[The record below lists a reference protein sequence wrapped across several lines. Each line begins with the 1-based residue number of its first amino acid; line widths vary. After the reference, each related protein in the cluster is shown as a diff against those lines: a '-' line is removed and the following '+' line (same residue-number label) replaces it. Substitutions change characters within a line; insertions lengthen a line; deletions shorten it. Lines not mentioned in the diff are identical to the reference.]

1 MFCPHAQDPVRA
13 GILEQIPAV
22 EVAEITKSLD
32 ADDIADILNDL
43 PDNVLDDVLLSMD
56 IQDRQRLAS
65 VLSYSDNT
73 AGGLM
78 NPEIV
83 SVRADVTLDV
93 VSRYLKQKGQLPDQT
108 VSLMVVDRE
117 NTYLGVLPLAVVL
130 TKNQEATVGEFLV
143 SEINFPADTPAIDV
157 AKAFEQRDMFSAAVV
172 DADNKL
178 LGAITIDDALDVI
191 QEQAQHT
198 MRSMDGLA
206 DDDMFA
212 PLLVSAKLRALWLGI
227 NLMAAF
233 LASYIVGRFEDTI
246 QNLVALAILMPVVAS
261 MGGVAGSQALNITI
275 RGLATGQITKANSAI
290 LIKKEVGVGML
301 NGITWAL
308 VVSVVSFFWFN
319 NFALGV
325 IIGLAM
331 VINLIVAAFS
341 GVVIPLIL
349 KKIGVDPAIAGGVV
363 LITVTDVV
371 GFATFLGLA
380 AVYLNI

>member
-1 MFCPHAQDPVRA
+1 
-13 GILEQIPAV
+13 
-22 EVAEITKSLD
+22 
-32 ADDIADILNDL
+32 
-43 PDNVLDDVLLSMD
+43 
-56 IQDRQRLAS
+56 
-65 VLSYSDNT
+65 
-73 AGGLM
+73 
-78 NPEIV
+78 
-83 SVRADVTLDV
+83 
-93 VSRYLKQKGQLPDQT
+93 
-108 VSLMVVDRE
+108 MVVDRE

-246 QNLVALAILMPVVAS
+246 QNLVALAILMPVVAQH
-261 MGGVAGSQALNITI
+261 GWRCG
-275 RGLATGQITKANSAI
+275 
-290 LIKKEVGVGML
+290 
-301 NGITWAL
+301 
-308 VVSVVSFFWFN
+308 
-319 NFALGV
+319 
-325 IIGLAM
+325 
-331 VINLIVAAFS
+331 
-341 GVVIPLIL
+341 
-349 KKIGVDPAIAGGVV
+349 
-363 LITVTDVV
+363 
-371 GFATFLGLA
+371 
-380 AVYLNI
+380 